1 MFAVK
6 SLCFYVTRLKGLLYT
21 KKIILIIFERKKN
34 CFCQCESQWG
44 PKHHCWSPL

>member
-21 KKIILIIFERKKN
+21 KKIILIIFEKKTVFVN
-34 CFCQCESQWG
+34 VKVNGVQNIIVG
-44 PKHHCWSPL
+44 PH